1 MLVNYVRRHG
11 WRHSLLALVNSIV
24 ILGILL
30 QTGGLLAVSSTRRF
44 FEDMS
49 QKNGFGSRSLFGSW
63 LVDVLLQPITVWVLA
78 GAMVVIIVKEFFVTS
93 LRSRL
98 AINAVIFVFGFA
110 ATIYVTYVLYAVPM
124 NVVGMDSGAPS
135 SHCFS
140 LPVMENV

>member
-11 WRHSLLALVNSIV
+11 WRHSILALVNAIV

-63 LVDVLLQPITVWVLA
+63 LVDVLLQPITAWVLA
-78 GAMVVIIVKEFFVTS
+78 GAMVTIIVKEFFVTS
-93 LRSRL
+93 LCRRL
-98 AINAVIFVFGFA
+98 AINAVIFTFGFA
-110 ATIYVTYVLYAVPM
+110 ATIYVTYVLYAMPM
-124 NVVGMDSGAPS
+124 NVVG
-135 SHCFS
+135 
-140 LPVMENV
+140 